1 MPAPRLF
8 FIDQINILLYHKNKA
23 AMASKQ
29 QKSFKNDGL
38 LSKSWFIAL
47 VIGIIVFAGIVIVR
61 FGNAASEN
69 ASLANTIINE
79 YQRIRAGQSSSTPQV
94 TPRDVLV
101 KAFGDCSNTGDFVNS
116 TKLNNS
122 SQGPCVIYARRFLD
136 IVMENNPSSASLDVS
151 DLYSNNSGNPL
162 SMQDRM
168 KLFQQAINTNLN
180 SADWSGV
187 NAANKQKLLDDRR
200 MSQDPSGRLS
210 IPADGQVD
218 PQTWFWLNVISY
230 VYLSGN

>member
-1 MPAPRLF
+1 
-8 FIDQINILLYHKNKA
+8 
-23 AMASKQ
+23 MASKQ

-47 VIGIIVFAGIVIVR
+47 VIGIIVLAGIVIVR
-61 FGNAASEN
+61 FGNAAAVN
-69 ASLANTIINE
+69 ASLTDSILNE
-79 YQRIRAGQSSSTPQV
+79 YARIRASRSANITQPK
-94 TPRDVLV
+94 PKDVLV
-101 KAFGDCSNTGDFVNS
+101 KAFGDCSNTGDFVNN

-122 SQGPCVIYARRFLD
+122 SQGPCVLYARRFLD
-136 IVMENNPSSASLDVS
+136 IVMENNPNSASLEVS
-151 DLYSNNSGNPL
+151 DQYSNNSGNPL
-162 SMQDRM
+162 SMLDRM

-180 SADWSGV
+180 SADWSGA
-187 NAANKQKLLDDRR
+187 NASNKQKLLDDRR